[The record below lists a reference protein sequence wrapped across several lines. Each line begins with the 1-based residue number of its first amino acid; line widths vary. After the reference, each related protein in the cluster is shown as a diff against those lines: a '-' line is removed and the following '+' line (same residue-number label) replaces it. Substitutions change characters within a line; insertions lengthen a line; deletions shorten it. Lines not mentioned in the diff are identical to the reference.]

1 MGLRH
6 IYKPLFMVTLPAV
19 LYKGALAQ
27 YRVRIEDH
35 GGFTAQL
42 LFYRGNA
49 TDTPPREVHFVKD
62 GRHCTGD
69 TAEQELMDDLYETV
83 KARFGG
89 LLSCANTYHIKN

>member
-1 MGLRH
+1 LGLWH

-27 YRVRIEDH
+27 YRVREETH

-49 TDTPPREVHFVKD
+49 TNTPPQEVHFVKD
-62 GRHCTGD
+62 GRHCSGD

-83 KARFGG
+83 KAHFGSPLSRANRF
-89 LLSCANTYHIKN
+89 HI